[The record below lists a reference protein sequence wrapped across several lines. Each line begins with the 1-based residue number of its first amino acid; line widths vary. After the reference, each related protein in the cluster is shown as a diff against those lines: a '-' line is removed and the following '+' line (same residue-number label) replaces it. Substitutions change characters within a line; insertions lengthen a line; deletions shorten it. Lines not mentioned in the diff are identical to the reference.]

1 MGFLEDPP
9 PLKMREGEDEKHM
22 LQLWKDP
29 LVPTLQR
36 AQGFRRSTSGWGWQ
50 GNPPFPGHREFPR
63 PGEPEPLSLYKQTLG
78 AGVTGDETYPTL
90 DSSFHQRSFG

>member
-1 MGFLEDPP
+1 
-9 PLKMREGEDEKHM
+9 MREGEDEKHM

-78 AGVTGDETYPTL
+78 AGVAGDETYPTL
-90 DSSFHQRSFG
+90 GSSFHQRSFG